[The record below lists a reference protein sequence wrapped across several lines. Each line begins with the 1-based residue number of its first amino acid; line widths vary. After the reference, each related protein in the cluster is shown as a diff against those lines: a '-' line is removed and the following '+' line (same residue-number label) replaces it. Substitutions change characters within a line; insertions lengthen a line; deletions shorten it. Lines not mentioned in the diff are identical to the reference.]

1 MTQTTHKW
9 PPTTILMNKPTKMS
23 ATGFHGQDLIQ
34 WFLDEWISGSV
45 FLMSRLCKHKYMYLF
60 RANKG
65 RQLFRHFPFLSQF
78 MLIQVFV
85 PIYVNS
91 SVGISWDDSRHS
103 LKHGQP
109 DERSNLDENN
119 YEFVLDTSPID
130 LTSTPW
136 LNAIIALWKT
146 ACKWSN
152 MYLYTLDIFATKNQ
166 VTD

>member
-1 MTQTTHKW
+1 
-9 PPTTILMNKPTKMS
+9 
-23 ATGFHGQDLIQ
+23 
-34 WFLDEWISGSV
+34 
-45 FLMSRLCKHKYMYLF
+45 MYLF

-109 DERSNLDENN
+109 DERIRDENN
-119 YEFVLDTSPID
+119 YKFVLKPSPID
-130 LTSTPW
+130 LASMSW
-136 LNAIIALWKT
+136 LNA
-146 ACKWSN
+146 
-152 MYLYTLDIFATKNQ
+152 MED
-166 VTD
+166 DM

>member
-1 MTQTTHKW
+1 MGK
-9 PPTTILMNKPTKMS
+9 ILFSGFWMN
-23 ATGFHGQDLIQ
+23 GFQGVYSWWADYANTSIC
-34 WFLDEWISGSV
+34 IYSG
-45 FLMSRLCKHKYMYLF
+45 LT
-60 RANKG
+60 RADNYSG
-65 RQLFRHFPFLSQF
+65 IFPFLSQF

-136 LNAIIALWKT
+136 LNAMEDGMQMIKYVLVHIRHFCNKKPSHRLEHLFELIP
-146 ACKWSN
+146 CVEPICN
-152 MYLYTLDIFATKNQ
+152 CL
-166 VTD
+166 